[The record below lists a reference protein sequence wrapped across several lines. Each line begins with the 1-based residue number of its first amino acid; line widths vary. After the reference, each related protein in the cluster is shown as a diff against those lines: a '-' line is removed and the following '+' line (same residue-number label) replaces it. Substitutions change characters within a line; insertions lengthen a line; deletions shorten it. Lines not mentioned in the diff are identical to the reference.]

1 MEKIDVLII
10 DDDRQTARF
19 YAAVLTLSGMSCEVA
34 LSAKEAIH
42 RLAGSV
48 PDLILLDM
56 LLGTDI
62 GGEEILFQ
70 IRSNPRFDSTHVVVI
85 TAFPSTTDLIGN
97 MADLVLT
104 KPVEVDQLRKLV
116 ARLNSSQTEPKH
128 LAFRDPVTQLF
139 NKEFFLTRL
148 DLAYQRARRRP
159 DFLFSIT
166 LFEVYVVGQELETLK
181 PAIQYGIRLEI
192 AERMRGLVRPTDTIA
207 HLTGDHFG
215 SLNEEIKKAEDT
227 QIIIERLKEMLSKP
241 VKLEEETFQIAAW
254 FGTAAFE
261 KKYVHPEEIF
271 AAAEIAQE
279 GEKRNQNPAVQ

>member
-1 MEKIDVLII
+1 VEKIDVLII

-19 YAAVLTLSGMSCEVA
+19 YAAVLTLSGLSCEVI

-62 GGEEILFQ
+62 GGEEILYQ
-70 IRSNPRFDSTHVVVI
+70 IRSNPRFDNTRVVVI
-85 TAFPSTTDLIGN
+85 TAFPTTIELISN

-104 KPVEVDQLRKLV
+104 KPVEVEQLRKLV
-116 ARLNSSQTEPKH
+116 GRLSSNQPEPKH
-128 LAFRDPVTQLF
+128 LTFRDPVSQLF

-166 LFEVYVVGQELETLK
+166 LFEVYIPGQELETLK
-181 PAIQYGIRLEI
+181 PEVQAGIMLELAGRL
-192 AERMRGLVRPTDTIA
+192 RRLVRPMDTIA
-207 HLTGDHFG
+207 RLNGARFG
-215 SLNEEIKKAEDT
+215 ALHEEIKKTGDIE
-227 QIIIERLKEMLSKP
+227 IIHERLKEMFVVP
-241 VKLEEETFQIAAW
+241 VKIEDETIPVAAR
-254 FGTAAFE
+254 FGTAIYE
-261 KKYVHPEEIF
+261 RKYVHPDEVY
-271 AAAEIAQE
+271 AAAELALLSE
-279 GEKRNQNPAVQ
+279 THS